1 VLVRYTLPVVPRS
14 RSLPA
19 DALQGPVPTLTPE
32 ANVRPATSDDD
43 ERRRTY
49 RERVRASTAW
59 ALDEYAATL
68 AKLAK

>member
-1 VLVRYTLPVVPRS
+1 VH
-14 RSLPA
+14 PA
-19 DALQGPVPTLTPE
+19 
-32 ANVRPATSDDD
+32 DDD

-49 RERVRASTAW
+49 RDRVRASTAL

>member
-1 VLVRYTLPVVPRS
+1 
-14 RSLPA
+14 
-19 DALQGPVPTLTPE
+19 VPTLTPE

>member
-1 VLVRYTLPVVPRS
+1 MVPRS
-14 RSLPA
+14 RPLPA
-19 DALQGPVPTLTPE
+19 DALQGPAPTLTRE

-49 RERVRASTAW
+49 RERVRASTAC